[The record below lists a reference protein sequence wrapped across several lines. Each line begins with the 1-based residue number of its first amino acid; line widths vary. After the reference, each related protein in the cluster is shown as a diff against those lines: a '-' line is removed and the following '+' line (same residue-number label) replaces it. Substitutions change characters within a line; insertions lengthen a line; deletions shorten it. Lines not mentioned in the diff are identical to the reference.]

1 MATDPHGLSLALVLL
16 ETVQAAYG
24 TSTGVNTS
32 AAQAAKY
39 LEWRS
44 TRDAPVSDATANAKE
59 EAKKKLQQ
67 VQESLYKTLYQIIN
81 SYEQPYASVLNMAI
95 GKALAM
101 IVKHPTIGEDQ
112 DPKLSED
119 IRRLINVL
127 KPIVTEAVNA
137 VDENKVTAAV
147 DATNENKS

>member
-1 MATDPHGLSLALVLL
+1 
-16 ETVQAAYG
+16 
-24 TSTGVNTS
+24 
-32 AAQAAKY
+32 
-39 LEWRS
+39 
-44 TRDAPVSDATANAKE
+44 
-59 EAKKKLQQ
+59 
-67 VQESLYKTLYQIIN
+67 
-81 SYEQPYASVLNMAI
+81 MAI